1 MLRDDQNVVDA
12 KARQDVQP
20 PRREDPALHG
30 HLQRRALLH
39 VAQLDVAAVADQ
51 ELRDVVGA
59 YNCFKGCVV

>member
-1 MLRDDQNVVDA
+1 MLRDDQDVANP

-20 PRREDPALHG
+20 PRREDPGLHG

-39 VAQLDVAAVADQ
+39 VAQLDVATVADQ

-59 YNCFKGCVV
+59 YF